1 MSRMIAS
8 SEFIKGYTKI
18 IICAYL
24 FNHRDYL
31 YNIVKNIL
39 DVGEGLIKLTNPS
52 ALMIMKQL
60 EEEKYVSSTIELSD
74 QNQARKYYELTD
86 LGRNFYLREKDAYLQ
101 SLALLTKMVEGKQ

>member
-1 MSRMIAS
+1 MVAS

-39 DVGEGLIKLTNPS
+39 ETGEGLIKLTNPS

-60 EEEKYVSSTIELSD
+60 EEEKYVISKIELSN

-86 LGRNFYLREKDAYLQ
+86 LGKKFYISNKDVYLQ
-101 SLALLTKMVEGKQ
+101 SLALLSKMVEGIQ